1 MRPEQPHKLI
11 ADNKRARFDYYVED
25 TYEAGI
31 VLTGTEVKSLRL
43 GRATIGESYVSPENG
58 EVWLINC
65 YIPEYG
71 PASQFNHE
79 PRRKRKLLLKERE
92 INKLFGAVDRDGRTV
107 VPLKMFFNERGM
119 VKLVIALAKGK
130 KDHDKRDATKNADW
144 KREQSRIMRDRG

>member
-1 MRPEQPHKLI
+1 MRPEQPRKLI

-25 TYEAGI
+25 TYDAGV

-43 GRATIGESYVSPENG
+43 GRSTIGESYVSPENG

-92 INKLFGAVDRDGRTV
+92 INKLFAAVDRDGRTV

-119 VKLVIALAKGK
+119 VKLEIALAKGK

>member
-1 MRPEQPHKLI
+1 MRPEQARKLI

-25 TYEAGI
+25 TYEAGL

-43 GRATIGESYVSPENG
+43 GRANIAESYASPENG
-58 EVWLINC
+58 EVWLINS

-71 PASQFNHE
+71 PASRFNHE

-107 VPLKMFFNERGM
+107 VPLKLFFNERGM
-119 VKLVIALAKGK
+119 VKLEVALAKGK
-130 KDHDKRDATKNADW
+130 KEHDKRDATKDREW
-144 KREQSRIMRDRG
+144 KREQSRLMRDRG

>member
-1 MRPEQPHKLI
+1 MRPEQPRKLI

-25 TYEAGI
+25 TYEAGL

-43 GRATIGESYVSPENG
+43 GRANIAESYASPENG
-58 EVWLINC
+58 EVWLINS

-71 PASQFNHE
+71 PASRFNHE

-107 VPLKMFFNERGM
+107 VPLKLFFNERGM
-119 VKLVIALAKGK
+119 VKLEIALAKGK
-130 KDHDKRDATKNADW
+130 KDHDKRDSTKEREW
-144 KREQSRIMRDRG
+144 KREQGRLMRERG

>member
-11 ADNKRARFDYYVED
+11 ADNKRASFDYYVED
-25 TYEAGI
+25 TYDAGI

-130 KDHDKRDATKNADW
+130 KDHDKRDATKNAEW